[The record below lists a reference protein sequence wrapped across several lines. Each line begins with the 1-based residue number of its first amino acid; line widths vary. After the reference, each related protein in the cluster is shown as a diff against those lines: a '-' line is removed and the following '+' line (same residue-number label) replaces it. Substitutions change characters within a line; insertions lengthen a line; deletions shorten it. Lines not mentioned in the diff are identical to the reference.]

1 MGLLPLWGM
10 WRAPGSFS
18 EVSHQATTV
27 FSRIWQIHFSR
38 GIFGKIETSFCEE
51 NTSDETKEHL
61 SEERWGSFSDI
72 CLILISPPIS
82 LVFTVVFLY
91 FSGTARRKVEVH
103 SFCWHHTPLPF
114 FLSVSSVF
122 WNESWSSVCLLTPCC
137 GSSSWEHRVFGFVW
151 FGLKIC
157 RGWKRESLANGLINM
172 KGIWVRKPLWTKQ
185 VLIALRHVSLGT

>member
-103 SFCWHHTPLPF
+103 SLLAPYSSSIFPFCLLSLLKWELELCLPAHTLLWF
-114 FLSVSSVF
+114 IIMGAQGF
-122 WNESWSSVCLLTPCC
+122 WVCLVWLKKSVEVER
-137 GSSSWEHRVFGFVW
+137 GSH
-151 FGLKIC
+151 
-157 RGWKRESLANGLINM
+157 
-172 KGIWVRKPLWTKQ
+172 
-185 VLIALRHVSLGT
+185 